1 MNLTGKKILVVGA
14 GISGIAA
21 AKVAK
26 KLGAEVTLS
35 DAKSEDK
42 IAFNLNELREAGV
55 SVVLGPQEEKQL
67 DGIDSVIASPAV
79 PLKVPF
85 LQAAL
90 KRGIEVISEVEF
102 SWRLAKAP
110 FFAVTGTNGKTT
122 TTTLLGLLM
131 ETVYPVVGVGGNIG
145 VPLCEE
151 TLRAGSE
158 GCIVAE
164 ISSYQMESS
173 YEFCPHISAI
183 LNVTPDHVVRHGN
196 LDVYQQMKEKIFA
209 HQTADDVTV
218 LNYDNEPTRGMAERV
233 PGKVCYFSR
242 VKELDEGA
250 FVQDGWLVMRWDGRL
265 TKVMPV
271 ADLQI
276 KGAHNVENALAAMAV
291 ALLAGG
297 EPEKLA
303 KVMREFPGV
312 EHRIEPVEEV
322 NGVMYYNDSK
332 ATNTDSSIKALESFD
347 GHIILLAGGDD
358 KMTDLTEFMTLVKER
373 VDELILVG
381 DAAARFKEA
390 ALGLGY
396 PAEHIHEAGYDMAKA
411 VELAHKL
418 AAAPQIVLLSP
429 ACASFDMFTGFEERG
444 RVFKDLVRKL

>member
-1 MNLTGKKILVVGA
+1 VDLTGKKILVVGA
-14 GISGIAA
+14 GISGNAA

-26 KLGAEVTLS
+26 RLGAEVTLS
-35 DAKSEDK
+35 DMKSEDK
-42 IAFNLNELREAGV
+42 LAFDMNELREAGV
-55 SVVLGPQEEKQL
+55 TVVLGPQEESL
-67 DGIDSVIASPAV
+67 LEGVDSVIASPAV
-79 PLKVPF
+79 PVRVPL

-90 KRGIEVISEVEF
+90 QKGIEVISEVEF
-102 SWRLAKAP
+102 SWRLAQAP

-131 ETVYPVVGVGGNIG
+131 ETIYPVVGVGGNIG
-145 VPLCEE
+145 TPLCEE
-151 TLRAGSE
+151 TLRAGSQ

-164 ISSYQMESS
+164 ISSYQMEASDK
-173 YEFCPHISAI
+173 FCPKISAI

-196 LDVYQQMKEKIFA
+196 LEVYQAMKEKIFA
-209 HQTADDVTV
+209 HQNKENITV

-233 PGKVCYFSR
+233 PGQVCFFSR
-242 VKELDEGA
+242 LVELEEGA
-250 FVQDGWLVMRWDGRL
+250 FVQDGWLVMRWQGKL

-271 ADLQI
+271 SDLKI

-297 EPEKLA
+297 EAAKLA
-303 KVMREFPGV
+303 KVMAEFPGV
-312 EHRIEPVEEV
+312 EHRIEPVKAV

-332 ATNTDSSIKALESFD
+332 ATNTDSSIKALESFE

-358 KMTDLTEFMTLVKER
+358 KLTDLTEFMTLVKER

-381 DAAARFKEA
+381 DAAARFKQA
-390 ALGLGY
+390 AVDLGY
-396 PAEHIHEAGYDMAKA
+396 PAEHIHEAGYDMGKA
-411 VELAHKL
+411 VAIAHEL
-418 AAAPQIVLLSP
+418 AAAPQLVLLSP

-444 RVFKDLVRKL
+444 RVFKELVNKL